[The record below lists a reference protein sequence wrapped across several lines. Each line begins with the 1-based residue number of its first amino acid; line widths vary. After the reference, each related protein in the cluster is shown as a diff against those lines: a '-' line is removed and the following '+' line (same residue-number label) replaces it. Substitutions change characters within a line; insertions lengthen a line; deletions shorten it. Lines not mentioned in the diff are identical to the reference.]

1 MGTKT
6 VAGGSSILKFMR
18 VKPATNVMF
27 NLLMAVLSLICLLPI
42 LLVVSI
48 SLTDEASLWEYGY
61 RLIPRSIS
69 FEGYAFLAQ
78 NLPLIMQ
85 ALGVSVFITGFGTV
99 LGVVLNS
106 LMGYVLSRREYKLQ
120 KFYVWFVFI
129 PMIFSGGL
137 IATYFIISQFL
148 RLHDTIW
155 VLILPLAVSSF
166 NVILCKTFFRAT
178 IPDSLIESAKL
189 DGASQFRI
197 FFSLVFPL
205 SLPVMATIGLFMS
218 FAYWNDWFLAML
230 YIDNPSLL
238 SLQAYLNRLLQD
250 INFLAQNG
258 AMHGM
263 TQAELLAAMPREA
276 ARMAIVIVAILPI
289 AMAYPFFQRYFIS
302 GLMIGAIKG

>member
-1 MGTKT
+1 MATKNY
-6 VAGGSSILKFMR
+6 AGSSIIRFMR
-18 VKPATNVMF
+18 IKPGTNVVF
-27 NLLMAVLSLICLLPI
+27 NFLMVVLSLICLIPI

-48 SLTDEASLWEYGY
+48 SLTDEASLWLHGY
-61 RLIPRSIS
+61 RLIPRDIS
-69 FEGYAFLAQ
+69 FEGYAFLIQ
-78 NLPLIMQ
+78 NAPLIMQ
-85 ALGVSVFITGFGTV
+85 ALGVSVFITAVGTV
-99 LGVVLNS
+99 IGVVLNS

-189 DGASQFRI
+189 DGASQLRI
-197 FFSLVFPL
+197 FFQLVFPL

-250 INFLAQNG
+250 INFLAQNA
-258 AMHGM
+258 AMLGM

-289 AMAYPFFQRYFIS
+289 ALAYPFFQRYFIS

>member
-6 VAGGSSILKFMR
+6 VANSSILKFMR
-18 VKPATNVMF
+18 IKPGTNLVF
-27 NLLMAVLSLICLLPI
+27 NLLMIVLSLICIIPI
-42 LLVVSI
+42 FLVVSI
-48 SLTDEASLWEYGY
+48 SLTDEASLWEHGY
-61 RLIPRSIS
+61 RLIPMDIS
-69 FEGYAFLAQ
+69 FEGYAFLVQ
-78 NLPLIMQ
+78 NSPLILQ
-85 ALGVSVFITGFGTV
+85 ALGVSVFITVVGTI
-99 LGVVLNS
+99 LGVILNS

-148 RLHDTIW
+148 RLSDTIW

-189 DGASQFRI
+189 DGASQLRI
-197 FFSLVFPL
+197 FFQLVFPL

-250 INFLAQNG
+250 INFLAQN
-258 AMHGM
+258 AALLGM
-263 TQAELLAAMPREA
+263 TQAQLLAVMPREA

>member
-1 MGTKT
+1 LGTKT
-6 VAGGSSILKFMR
+6 VINNNIIRFMR
-18 VKPATNVMF
+18 IKPMTNVLF
-27 NLLMAVLSLICLLPI
+27 NFLMIALSLICLIPI
-42 LLVVSI
+42 LLVVGI
-48 SLTDEASLWEYGY
+48 SLTDEASMWEHGY
-61 RLIPRSIS
+61 RLIPRAFS
-69 FEGYAFLAQ
+69 FEGYAFLAH
-78 NLPLIMQ
+78 NSPLIFRSL
-85 ALGVSVFITGFGTV
+85 AVSVFITVVGTV
-99 LGVVLNS
+99 MGVVLNS
-106 LMGYVLSRREYKLQ
+106 LMGYVLSRREYRLQ
-120 KFYVWFVFI
+120 RFYVWFVFV

-137 IATYFIISQFL
+137 IATYFVISQFL
-148 RLHDTIW
+148 RLSDTIW

-189 DGASQFRI
+189 DGASQLRI

-238 SLQAYLNRLLQD
+238 SLQAYLNRLLAD
-250 INFLAQNG
+250 INFLAQN
-258 AMHGM
+258 AALLGM
-263 TQAELLAAMPREA
+263 TQAQLLAIMPREA

-302 GLMIGAIKG
+302 GLMVGAIKG